1 MLEKVKHIKNR
12 FVIAAIVFV
21 AWVLFI
27 DDNSLLYLRGLD
39 KDIKALKQK
48 KAYYQKEIKQE
59 KQDLKD
65 LSNDGKLQR
74 YAREKLLM
82 KKKGEDIYLIETGK

>member
-1 MLEKVKHIKNR
+1 MLEKVKHIKNK
-12 FVIAAIVFV
+12 FVIAIIVFMV
-21 AWVLFI
+21 WVLFI
-27 DDNSLLYLRGLD
+27 DDNSVLYLRGLD
-39 KDIKALKQK
+39 KDIKVLNRK

-82 KKKGEDIYLIETGK
+82 KKKGEDIYIIETHD